1 MSKDKPW
8 ERGNTSSSQDVVEER
23 NALGTTESVAGAH
36 RARFRA
42 YVSKLGMSY
51 LFTCACGVHFAITI
65 VFPIRKL
72 ILDPS
77 LKRSPSSQE

>member
-8 ERGNTSSSQDVVEER
+8 ERGNTSPAQDVVEER
-23 NALGTTESVAGAH
+23 NALGTTGSVAGAH

-42 YVSKLGMSY
+42 HVNKLGMSC
-51 LFTCACGVHFAITI
+51 LFACACDLHFAITL

-77 LKRSPSSQE
+77 LKTSPSSQE